1 METTKENLT
10 ELSHFLVCRPWSS
23 DRRTNAL
30 SDQFEHSE
38 HDGIKEINDV
48 DQGIAFD
55 DIDIEKTFC
64 LAVSIDH
71 AEDSIEIID

>member
-1 METTKENLT
+1 MTLDMTQERHKNGV
-10 ELSHFLVCRPWSS
+10 LSF
-23 DRRTNAL
+23 
-30 SDQFEHSE
+30 
-38 HDGIKEINDV
+38 KINDV